1 MLIFKT
7 LIVFA
12 CIISVSALI
21 PAIIFGLIETA
32 TFVGESAYQIVRKS
46 VGASGNQKYVRI
58 QNTMGKNVVATVR
71 CASGDDKIDE
81 QHLKNGEAFAWKFT
95 PNAWGSPLFYC
106 DLETNNG
113 KSARWD
119 AYTDDKRGDK
129 NWFLRGDGIYM
140 GNADGSDLKKEKD
153 L

>member
-12 CIISVSALI
+12 CIISVSAII

-71 CASGDDKIDE
+71 CAS
-81 QHLKNGEAFAWKFT
+81 A
-95 PNAWGSPLFYC
+95 PNAWGSTLFYC

-129 NWFLRGDGIYM
+129 NWFLRGDGIYL